1 MSYISQSIRNRFPEW
16 SAIRKDD
23 SSNGAKII
31 DSFGE
36 VLENFRNDVK
46 KINIQKPSLEYE
58 PVYELGNI
66 YYSALTDEKSY
77 VNYYRE
83 NKYLDSIEISAN
95 IENETISLIKYETYN
110 ELVQSLPNRIESE
123 YIKLKNSLIKETN
136 ENEISESFYL
146 DKNGENIYI
155 DTNDVTNFIT
165 SVSKPFFDNDASIIL
180 RGKNSLFEDIEEKII
195 ISNTGMYKS
204 KNRFTS
210 LEKIEKQEDISGGNS
225 ISIIGLEGNIKF
237 YTSPKKIYGKEIK
250 DKILINKINRLSNE
264 NGLIDNSLFIEL
276 REESGSFYFDY
287 IYRYYLNGQD
297 YKKEE
302 SLVGSE
308 FYEDLLFSQILLD
321 IDSNP
326 IIVEDFW
333 WDKVCKKIIVIDN
346 KGIIYYFNL
355 KKNEFLDFK
364 FERSKN
370 ITFSFEVLNQQVA
383 LNEEAEVFVF
393 LERPKG
399 PVKKYFIVL
408 EKPSDD
414 SDDYSQ
420 LLFLNENK
428 EFVQE
433 ISFLKGKD
441 HLDIF
446 ENVDSF
452 SFINTYDEVGQ
463 YDYYIISFTEEDD
476 ILESLENGQLDK
488 NNFFKQIKKR
498 IEDPLERI
506 IHVNRTSVFCEYLK
520 PEKTLD
526 TLLGEGN
533 YSIYKEGCEYNLYCL
548 KDNLNEEE
556 LYKIKEY
563 KDGFIFNYRSGEIGT
578 TDNYSTL
585 SININNSLVIEAS
598 YD

>member
-66 YYSALTDEKSY
+66 YYSALTDEESY

-95 IENETISLIKYETYN
+95 TGNETIPLIKYETYN
-110 ELVQSLPNRIESE
+110 ELVQSLPNRIKSE

-146 DKNGENIYI
+146 DKDGENIYI

-165 SVSKPFFDNDASIIL
+165 SVSKPFFDNDASITL

-225 ISIIGLEGNIKF
+225 ISIIGLEGNIRF

-276 REESGSFYFDY
+276 RKESGSFYFDY

-399 PVKKYFIVL
+399 AVKKYFIVL

-428 EFVQE
+428 EFVEE

-452 SFINTYDEVGQ
+452 SFTNTYDEIGQ
-463 YDYYIISFTEEDD
+463 YDYYIISFTEKDD
-476 ILESLENGQLDK
+476 ILESLEDGQLDK
-488 NNFFKQIKKR
+488 NNFFKRIKKR

-526 TLLGEGN
+526 TSLGEGN

>member
-476 ILESLENGQLDK
+476 ILESLENRQLDK